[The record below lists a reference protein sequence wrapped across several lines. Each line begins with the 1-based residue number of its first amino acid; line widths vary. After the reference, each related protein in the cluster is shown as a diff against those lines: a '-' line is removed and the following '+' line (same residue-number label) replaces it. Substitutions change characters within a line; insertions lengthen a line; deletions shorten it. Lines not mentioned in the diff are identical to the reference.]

1 MDRQRRHL
9 AIAGAAAAGLALAAG
24 GAWWARGRPA
34 QQLPEGLQL
43 ALLDG
48 RRLGR
53 AELRGQVLLVNF
65 WATSCAVCV
74 AEMPDLAALHLRWQ
88 PRGLQTFAVA
98 MPYDPPARVAAFAEQ
113 RQLPFGVVIDL
124 GGAVSRGLG
133 PVEATPTTLLVDRD
147 GRIVERVLGRPDFAA
162 LDRRIGAL
170 LGAA

>member
-1 MDRQRRHL
+1 MNRQRRHL
-9 AIAGAAAAGLALAAG
+9 AIAAGAAGLAIVAG
-24 GAWWARGRPA
+24 GAWWHGGRGARA
-34 QQLPEGLQL
+34 LPQDLQFT
-43 ALLDG
+43 LLDG
-48 RRLGR
+48 RRLGHGD
-53 AELRGQVLLVNF
+53 LQGQVLLVNF

-74 AEMPDLAALHLRWQ
+74 AEMPELAALHQRWQ

-124 GGAVSRGLG
+124 GGQVSRGLG
-133 PVEATPTTLLVDRD
+133 PVEATPTTLLVDRR

-170 LGAA
+170 LAAA

>member
-9 AIAGAAAAGLALAAG
+9 ATAAAIGALGLAVG
-24 GAWWARGRPA
+24 GAWWGLTRPA
-34 QQLPEGLQL
+34 GTLPDDLL
-43 ALLDG
+43 LTLLDG

-53 AELRGQVLLVNF
+53 ADLQGQVLLVNF

-74 AEMPDLAALHLRWQ
+74 AEMPELAALHQRWQ
-88 PRGLQTFAVA
+88 GRGLRTFAVA

-124 GGAVSRGLG
+124 GGAVTRGLG
-133 PVEATPTTLLVDRD
+133 PVEATPTTLLVDRR
-147 GRIVERVLGRPDFAA
+147 GRIVERLLGRPDFAA

-170 LGAA
+170 LAAG

>member
-1 MDRQRRHL
+1 MDRHRRHL
-9 AIAGAAAAGLALAAG
+9 ATAAAIGGLGLAIG
-24 GAWWARGRPA
+24 GAWWGLTRQARA
-34 QQLPEGLQL
+34 LPDDLQL
-43 ALLDG
+43 TLLDG

-53 AELRGQVLLVNF
+53 GDLQGRVLLVNF

-74 AEMPDLAALHLRWQ
+74 AEMPELAALHQRWA
-88 PRGLQTFAVA
+88 PRGLQTLAVA

-113 RQLPFGVVIDL
+113 RRLPFGVVIDL

-133 PVEATPTTLLVDRD
+133 PVEATPTTLLVDRS

-170 LGAA
+170 LAAA